1 MVSNMIDFEY
11 ILNRANCYVLSNDE
25 IISLILGIIND
36 DNNMI
41 EEIRINGKQL
51 KQVINWKKRI
61 EG

>member
-1 MVSNMIDFEY
+1 MVSKMIDFEY
-11 ILNRANCYVLSNDE
+11 ILNAANSYGLSNDE